1 MFLELNFTYIV
12 QLSDKSDKKIKI
24 KKRGGRGVSFFLPDR
39 YEICTG
45 YVKMNFKT
53 ILFMT
58 IFPVLP

>member
-12 QLSDKSDKKIKI
+12 QLSDKSDKKKE
-24 KKRGGRGVSFFLPDR
+24 GGGGGGHFFLPDR